1 MQSLLEPVTVDI
13 HYLLLERKEI
23 MGKKKGIQIILTV
36 ALVVAMVAGSV
47 AGSMAATTSQ
57 KAAQAK
63 KEAADAGNKA
73 KELYEQ
79 VDKAQD
85 KIDSL
90 QGQIDKTSA
99 DLAQTQKNLDAK
111 KAEVDSQTNSLN
123 NRLSAMYK
131 TGSVGMID
139 VVLSS
144 DNVSDLITNIAM
156 VHKVL
161 KHDQDLLSSLEDDY
175 AEIQTLEKQQQQQQ
189 QQLAND
195 KAKVEET
202 KKSVASLADQY
213 AKLEDEKNAQA
224 DQLAAQAE
232 AERIAAEKKL
242 AEMEAQRQQ
251 QQQQSNSG
259 SSSSGSSAG
268 GGSSSSGGSTGGSGY
283 RWPLNI
289 GMYSNITSLF
299 GWRIHPIFGYRKYH
313 DGVDIGV
320 GSGTPVYAVG
330 NGIVTRASWNGGY
343 GNCVM
348 ISIGNGYTTLYG
360 HLSGYAVSSGQYVSK
375 GQVVGYVGSTGWST
389 GPHLHFSLI
398 RYGTYINPYLLWGVN
413 Y

>member
-1 MQSLLEPVTVDI
+1 MQSLLEPVTVEI
-13 HYLLLERKEI
+13 HYLILERKEI

-85 KIDSL
+85 KINSL
-90 QGQIDKTSA
+90 QGQIDKTTA

-202 KKSVASLADQY
+202 KKSVASQADQY
-213 AKLEDEKNAQA
+213 AKLEDDKNAEA

-232 AERIAAEKKL
+232 AERVAAEKKL

-251 QQQQSNSG
+251 QQQSNSG
-259 SSSSGSSAG
+259 SS
-268 GGSSSSGGSTGGSGY
+268 STGGSGY